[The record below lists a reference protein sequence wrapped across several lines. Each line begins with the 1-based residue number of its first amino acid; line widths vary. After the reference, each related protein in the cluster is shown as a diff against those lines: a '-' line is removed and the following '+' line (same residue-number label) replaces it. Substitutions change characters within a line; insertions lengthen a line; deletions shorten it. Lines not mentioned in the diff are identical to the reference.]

1 MTMTPKQ
8 EAKARE
14 AVTDLA
20 ATLTRVIDARKAGND
35 ALVAELV
42 GGGEDDNAEVVHKSS
57 AVNEAFQAADMGQ
70 PFF

>member
-1 MTMTPKQ
+1 MTPKQ

-14 AVTDLA
+14 AVADLA
-20 ATLTRVIDARKAGND
+20 ATLTRVIDACKAGND

-42 GGGEDDNAEVVHKSS
+42 GGGEDDDAEVVHKSS
-57 AVNEAFQAADMGQ
+57 AVNEAFMAADMGQ